1 METLLVFCVFLL
13 LFVYLKI
20 KKRELFLNLEQIL
33 TECKLGEETS
43 ETGPIQ
49 ESELNADVEN
59 QIVQNYLKTEGLQQ
73 LYQNQEFNFPI
84 DTESLMAD
92 EFLIEKLKNENTNQL
107 DKNILTLQNIEQQLK
122 VINKESLPLPVLNEK
137 YE

>member
-20 KKRELFLNLEQIL
+20 KKKELFLNLEQVL
-33 TECKLGEETS
+33 MECKLGEEAS
-43 ETGPIQ
+43 NSGPIQ
-49 ESELNADVEN
+49 ESELNADAEN
-59 QIVQNYLKTEGLQQ
+59 QIIQNYLKTEGLQQ

-84 DTESLMAD
+84 DTDSLMAD

-107 DKNILTLQNIEQQLK
+107 DKNLLTLQNIEEQLK
-122 VINKESLPLPVLNEK
+122 VIDKVSLPLPMLNEK

>member
-20 KKRELFLNLEQIL
+20 KKRELFLNLEQVL
-33 TECKLGEETS
+33 MECKLGEEAS
-43 ETGPIQ
+43 SSGPIQ

-84 DTESLMAD
+84 DTDSLMAD
-92 EFLIEKLKNENTNQL
+92 EFLIAKLKNENTNQL
-107 DKNILTLQNIEQQLK
+107 DKNLLTLQNIEEQLK
-122 VINKESLPLPVLNEK
+122 VIDKVSLPLPMLNEK